1 MFNFRKPL
9 NETVI
14 IISSHLCLLSLT
26 DSEYC
31 MPGVGK
37 VCIRDRIAELLM
49 RTDGRKKSFEIVKEK
64 DGFISK
70 SVP

>member
-1 MFNFRKPL
+1 MFDFRKRL

-14 IISSHLCLLSLT
+14 IISSDLCLLSLP

-37 VCIRDRIAELLM
+37 VCLYILETCIRDRIAELLM
-49 RTDGRKKSFEIVKEK
+49 RTDGRKRALR
-64 DGFISK
+64 
-70 SVP
+70 